1 MGNPTSA
8 NRNQRDAGFQRS
20 QRRPDENSRDG
31 DSNLRNTFESA
42 VANRF
47 GEEIGV
53 DLHDVAWKT
62 IPDRYKKVAGLV
74 GAAKLAILG
83 TGTFIADSTELLS
96 RIRKTYFELKRTVH
110 DQPKMNREANQVLE
124 DLLQDSVNA
133 TQHGMFGDRTNQM
146 AAAGKLAEDLGIVGQ
161 FNDQHLLDFKIVI
174 SECLLRLFDILT
186 VDGEVDSSEYPTRI
200 AAAISKVPSVLEVA
214 AHYRAIETDVNAQ
227 RWIQAKAIE
236 FATSVGECSKRQ
248 QYQFGLMSW
257 LARQCD
263 IDLERPITDS
273 NSDTLLQTIG
283 MISLSIHGATHIA
296 NLIDGNFVGVDDPTS

>member
-146 AAAGKLAEDLGIVGQ
+146 AAAGKLA
-161 FNDQHLLDFKIVI
+161 DFKIVI

-296 NLIDGNFVGVDDPTS
+296 NLIVGNFVGVDDPTS